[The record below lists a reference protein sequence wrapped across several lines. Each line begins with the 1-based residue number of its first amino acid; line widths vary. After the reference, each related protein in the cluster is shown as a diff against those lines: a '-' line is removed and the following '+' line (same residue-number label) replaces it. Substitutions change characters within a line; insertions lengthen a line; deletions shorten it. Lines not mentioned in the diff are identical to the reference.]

1 MGWRAKSEDVE
12 QALAKA
18 AGKPKASNK
27 RPADALGSDAAAAA
41 AAAGK
46 MPDDQIRIRLLSL
59 WLGSE
64 WHRIGSFRRVIGW
77 PWGGLVCLLL
87 HVCPSSSR
95 QHTRNWSKKT
105 VKP

>member
-1 MGWRAKSEDVE
+1 ME

-27 RPADALGSDAAAAA
+27 RPADALASDAAAAA

-46 MPDDQIRIRLLSL
+46 MPDDQIRMRLLSL
-59 WLGSE
+59 WLGCE
-64 WHRIGSFRRVIGW
+64 WLRIGSFRRVIGW

-87 HVCPSSSR
+87 RVLLIQATHS
-95 QHTRNWSKKT
+95 
-105 VKP
+105 